1 MHAEAATK
9 QDAIRESSPAAEITQ
24 AVESVSHTRDA
35 INLRLLLE
43 LRRRLKSAAEKELA
57 IGADRMRAVRTELHR
72 TESELRLCA
81 CALETR
87 AGELST
93 AMKRVRRTQSRAEQT
108 CARLSSLEKEHDDLS
123 QQLGD
128 AQRETAR
135 LRQAMQSGVPARS
148 GTLDSFVIATAALM
162 SDLSH
167 AIKDESAL
175 KERGRNLIEQ
185 ADTCAA
191 RARFLKRC
199 LESANRAITS
209 VRKEVCAA
217 LDGLPG

>member
-1 MHAEAATK
+1 MHAETATE
-9 QDAIRESSPAAEITQ
+9 QDAIRQSSPVAEVTQ
-24 AVESVSHTRDA
+24 AVESVSRTRDA

-81 CALETR
+81 CALQTR
-87 AGELST
+87 AGELSR
-93 AMKRVRRTQSRAEQT
+93 AIKRLQRAQSRAEQT

-128 AQRETAR
+128 AQREAAR
-135 LRQAMQSGVPARS
+135 LRQSMQSGVPARS

-167 AIKDESAL
+167 AINDESAL
-175 KERGRNLIEQ
+175 KERGRSLIEQ
-185 ADTCAA
+185 ADACAG
-191 RARFLKRC
+191 RARFLKSC
-199 LESANRAITS
+199 LESANRAMTS
-209 VRKEVCAA
+209 VREEVCAA

>member
-9 QDAIRESSPAAEITQ
+9 QDAIRESSPVAEVTQ

-87 AGELST
+87 AGELS
-93 AMKRVRRTQSRAEQT
+93 
-108 CARLSSLEKEHDDLS
+108 RLSSLEKEHDDLS

-175 KERGRNLIEQ
+175 KERGRSLIDQ